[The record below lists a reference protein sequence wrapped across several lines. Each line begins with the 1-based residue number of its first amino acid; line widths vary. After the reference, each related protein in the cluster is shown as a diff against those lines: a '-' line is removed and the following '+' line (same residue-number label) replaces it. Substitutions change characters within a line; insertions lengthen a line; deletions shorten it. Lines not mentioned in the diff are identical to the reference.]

1 MTVRAFAE
9 SRGITPTTM
18 YWWRSRL
25 HQKSPMAE
33 LVPVAVVDRD
43 VGVEDRCERRAQFEL
58 IFDSALTLRIPADF
72 DEHELRRLI
81 RAVRC

>member
-43 VGVEDRCERRAQFEL
+43 VGVEDRCERRK
-58 IFDSALTLRIPADF
+58 RPAAGP
-72 DEHELRRLI
+72 L
-81 RAVRC
+81 CTQGMPT